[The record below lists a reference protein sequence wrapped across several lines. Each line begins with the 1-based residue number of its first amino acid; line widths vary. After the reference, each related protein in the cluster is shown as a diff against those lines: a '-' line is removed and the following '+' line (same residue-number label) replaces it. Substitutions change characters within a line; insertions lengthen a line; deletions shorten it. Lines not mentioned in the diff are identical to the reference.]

1 VLYIVVIM
9 RFWIT
14 RNSELSIR
22 EQLVRQVLLGIMS
35 QELAPGHKLPSVRA
49 FARQYHIH
57 SNTVSAAYH
66 DLLERG
72 WLELRKGSGLFVR
85 PQAAAN
91 SDHGELDQLVAQL
104 LQSARTQGF
113 EPEEVLSRLEQLV
126 RPRTF
131 DCIFVADTERAM
143 RDILQAEV
151 AARVSIPVRTLDGG
165 ALLDTAH
172 STRSVVVALSS
183 RLSGLRATLPHGVP
197 CLPLRLRSVRGSLE
211 GETRPPADA
220 LISIVSRSAE
230 IRLWSRAMLLAV
242 GLDPACLCEVDAT
255 LDGWQDRLRLSAL
268 VVTDVVTATSLPTA
282 CRARV
287 YRVIADSSLAE
298 LQRVCSCLPYA
309 EEN

>member
-1 VLYIVVIM
+1 M

-72 WLELRKGSGLFVR
+72 WLELRKGSGLYVR
-85 PQAAAN
+85 PLQAAGA
-91 SDHGELDQLVAQL
+91 SDHSELDHLVAQL
-104 LQSARTQGF
+104 LKSARQHGF

-131 DCIFVADTERAM
+131 DCIFVADTEPAM

-151 AARVSIPVRTLDGG
+151 AARVSIPVRTLDDG
-165 ALLDTAH
+165 ALIYTAPGAPH
-172 STRSVVVALSS
+172 PARSVVVALSS
-183 RLSGLRATLPHGVP
+183 RLSGLRATLPNGVS
-197 CLPLRLRSVRGSLE
+197 CIPLRLRSVRGSLE
-211 GETRPPADA
+211 GETRPPANA

-255 LDGWQDRLRLSAL
+255 LDGWPDRLRLSAL
-268 VVTDVVTATSLPTA
+268 VVTDVITAGSLPAT
-282 CRARV
+282 CRTRV

>member
-72 WLELRKGSGLFVR
+72 WLELRKGSGLYVR
-85 PQAAAN
+85 PLQAAAPG
-91 SDHGELDQLVAQL
+91 DHGELDQLVAQL
-104 LQSARTQGF
+104 LQSARKQGF

-126 RPRTF
+126 RPCTF
-131 DCIFVADTERAM
+131 HCIFVADTEPAM

-151 AARVSIPVRTLDGG
+151 AARVPIPVRTLDD
-165 ALLDTAH
+165 DTVPTPGSA
-172 STRSVVVALSS
+172 VVALSS
-183 RLSGLRATLPHGVP
+183 RLSGLRATLPNGVS
-197 CLPLRLRSVRGSLE
+197 CIPLRLRSVRGSLE

-230 IRLWSRAMLLAV
+230 IRLWSRVMLLAV

-268 VVTDVVTATSLPTA
+268 VVTDVVTAGSLPAT

-298 LQRVCSCLPYA
+298 LQRVCSVPS
-309 EEN
+309 